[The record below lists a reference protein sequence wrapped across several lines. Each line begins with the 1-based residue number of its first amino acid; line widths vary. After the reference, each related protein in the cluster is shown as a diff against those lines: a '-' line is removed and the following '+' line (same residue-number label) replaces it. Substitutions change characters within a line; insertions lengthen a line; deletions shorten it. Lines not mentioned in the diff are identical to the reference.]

1 MLKIKVKLV
10 DGEISKKE
18 MVLNKKEV
26 TVQDILDILEINRE
40 TVLIRKKNELITEEE
55 ILDNG
60 DEIEILRVISGG

>member
-10 DGEISKKE
+10 DGKISKKE